1 MDQGL
6 FQLDIVVSPFWVHRE
21 CQQPKAAGLRAD
33 QRAPVIHKYRA
44 RFLLLDYIDGWIWL
58 PWSRLWS
65 SCGHNWAA
73 SSEGIMKWIIFSCPE
88 KRKKKC
94 HEKLVNNSFYI
105 SWFCTSA
112 DFYSSV
118 FALEFFPTFN
128 LLPVWLFQSKH
139 TLEIVSCCPWIW

>member
-1 MDQGL
+1 MSAAQGSWPEGRSKGSSNTQIQSQIPFIGL
-6 FQLDIVVSPFWVHRE
+6 YWWLNLIALVQAVKLMWTQLS
-21 CQQPKAAGLRAD
+21 CQQWRNNEMNNL
-33 QRAPVIHKYRA
+33 
-44 RFLLLDYIDGWIWL
+44 FL
-58 PWSRLWS
+58 PRK
-65 SCGHNWAA
+65 
-73 SSEGIMKWIIFSCPE
+73 E
-88 KRKKKC
+88 KKKS